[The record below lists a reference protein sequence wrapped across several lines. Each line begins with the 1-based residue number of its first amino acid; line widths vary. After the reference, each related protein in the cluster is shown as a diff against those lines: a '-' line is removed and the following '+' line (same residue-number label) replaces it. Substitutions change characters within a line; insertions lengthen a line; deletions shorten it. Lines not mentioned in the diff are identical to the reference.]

1 MTNAKELQD
10 RYDAAARE
18 LEGNCMY
25 FGFFPNPD
33 AVRRRNG
40 ELQKEI
46 AEIKEEANQQG
57 VILLSPK
64 RLL

>member
-1 MTNAKELQD
+1 MKNAQELQD
-10 RYDAAARE
+10 RYDAAALE
-18 LEGNCMY
+18 LEGNCKY
-25 FGFFPNPD
+25 FSFFPNPD

-46 AEIKEEANQQG
+46 GEIKQEANRQG
-57 VILLSPK
+57 ITLLSPK

>member
-1 MTNAKELQD
+1 MANAKELQD
-10 RYDAAARE
+10 RYDAAALE

-25 FGFFPNPD
+25 FGFLPNPD

-46 AEIKEEANQQG
+46 EEIKEEANQQG
-57 VILLSPK
+57 ITLLSPK